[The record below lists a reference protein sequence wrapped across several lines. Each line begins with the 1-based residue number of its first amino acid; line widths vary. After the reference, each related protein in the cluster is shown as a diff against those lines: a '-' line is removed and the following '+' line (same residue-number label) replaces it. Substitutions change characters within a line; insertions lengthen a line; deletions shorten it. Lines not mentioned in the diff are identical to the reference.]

1 MANLFIG
8 VGGVGELVISKC
20 VNNPD
25 GIKFRMVQIL
35 HAQSSGWSKVPD
47 GALPLFI
54 GGGDRLGG
62 EGVQFKV
69 RSEELE
75 ETMRHI
81 FCTPS
86 PAELV
91 PSPYKQGESAVRSII
106 PSLE

>member
-1 MANLFIG
+1 MPCG
-8 VGGVGELVISKC
+8 VIV
-20 VNNPD
+20 
-25 GIKFRMVQIL
+25 RM
-35 HAQSSGWSKVPD
+35 GYRPD

-91 PSPYKQGESAVRSII
+91 PSPYKQGESAIRMVLK
-106 PSLE
+106 PSNLITS